1 MLITI
6 RYQYYGAGGDDY
18 GYGVFVLILYS
29 MVDYNKAI
37 GQVAADIGDNGYRAG
52 GCLLSQSNST

>member
-6 RYQYYGAGGDDY
+6 RYQYYEAGGDY
-18 GYGVFVLILYS
+18 GYGVYVLIHYS

-37 GQVAADIGDNGYRAG
+37 GQVAANIGDNGYGAG
-52 GCLLSQSNST
+52 GYLL